1 MKAKKPIIKT
11 YTAAVVV
18 TGTFTQIQTVEA
30 SSAAEAQRL
39 FEKGK
44 GQNEDSSF
52 DWNTWEETGHQV
64 ISKIEEVRE

>member
-1 MKAKKPIIKT
+1 MKKTPTLKT

-18 TGTFTQIQTVEA
+18 TGTFTQSQTVEA
-30 SSAAEAQRL
+30 RSAAEAQRL

-64 ISKIEEVRE
+64 IGKVEEVKE